1 MTGKNTDFHQNIVA
15 SEAGNMQKFTL
26 RSGGR
31 VIDLHTPKVMGIINL
46 TPDSFYQSSG
56 RHHELPSTNQV
67 LKEAEKH
74 LLEGAYFLDLGGYS
88 SRPGAEHVSE
98 KEEAQRVLPAVKVLA
113 KEFPEAIISVDT
125 FRSEIAKKSVNEG
138 AHLINDISA
147 GQLDERMFET
157 MANLQVPYILM
168 HLKGTPQTMQN
179 LANYND
185 LVPEV
190 LSYFSEKLSHLK
202 QLGANQLI
210 IDPGFGFA
218 KTLEH
223 NYELL
228 NRFQELHSLG
238 CPLLAGVSR
247 KSMIYKALDS
257 TPAEALNG
265 TTVLHTI
272 AVQKGAH
279 ILRVHDVKPAVEAIK
294 LVAKLQAN

>member
-1 MTGKNTDFHQNIVA
+1 MTSKNTDFQQNITALGTA
-15 SEAGNMQKFTL
+15 SVQKFTL

-31 VIDLHTPKVMGIINL
+31 LIDLHTPKVMGIINL
-46 TPDSFYQSSG
+46 TPDSFYQSAS
-56 RHHELPSTNQV
+56 RYNELPSTNQV

-98 KEEAQRVLPAVKVLA
+98 KEEAQRVLPAVKALA
-113 KEFPEAIISVDT
+113 KEFPEAFISVDT
-125 FRSEIAKKSVNEG
+125 FRSEIAKKSVGEG

-147 GQLDERMFET
+147 GQLDKCMFET
-157 MANLQVPYILM
+157 IAQLQVPYILM
-168 HLKGTPQTMQN
+168 HLKGTPQTMQS
-179 LANYND
+179 LANYSD

-190 LSYFSEKLSHLK
+190 LSYFSEKLSQLK
-202 QLGANQLI
+202 ELGAQQLI

-238 CPLLAGVSR
+238 YPLLAGVSR

-272 AVQKGAH
+272 ALQKGAQ

>member
-1 MTGKNTDFHQNIVA
+1 MTGKNTDFHQNIAA
-15 SEAGNMQKFTL
+15 SEIGNMQKFTL
-26 RSGGR
+26 SSGGR
-31 VIDLHTPKVMGIINL
+31 PIDLHTPKVMAIINL

-56 RHHELPSTNQV
+56 RKNEIPTSKQV

-98 KEEAQRVLPAVKVLA
+98 KEEADRVLPAIKALA
-113 KEFPEAIISVDT
+113 KEFPEAFISVDT
-125 FRSEIAKKSVNEG
+125 FRSEIAQKSVDEG

-147 GQLDERMFET
+147 GQLDECMFET
-157 MANLQVPYILM
+157 MAQLQVPYILM
-168 HLKGTPQTMQN
+168 HLKGTPQTMQS
-179 LANYND
+179 LANYTD

-190 LSYFSEKLSHLK
+190 LSYFTEKLTQLK

-238 CPLLAGVSR
+238 FPLLAGVSR
-247 KSMIYKALDS
+247 KSIIYKTLDS
-257 TPAEALNG
+257 TPADALNG

-272 AVQKGAH
+272 ALQKGAH
-279 ILRVHDVKPAVEAIK
+279 ILRVHDVKPAIEAIK

>member
-1 MTGKNTDFHQNIVA
+1 MTGKNTDFQQNITALGTA
-15 SEAGNMQKFTL
+15 SVQKLTL
-26 RSGGR
+26 NSGGR
-31 VIDLHTPKVMGIINL
+31 VIDLHRPKVMGIINL

-56 RHHELPSTNQV
+56 RQNEIPSNKQV

-74 LLEGAYFLDLGGYS
+74 LSEGAYFLDLGGYS

-98 KEEAQRVLPAVKVLA
+98 KEEADRVLPAVKALA
-113 KEFPEAIISVDT
+113 KEFPEAFISVDT
-125 FRSEIAKKSVNEG
+125 FRSGIAQKSVDEG

-147 GQLDERMFET
+147 GQLDEHMFET
-157 MANLQVPYILM
+157 MAQLQVPYILM
-168 HLKGTPQTMQN
+168 HLKGTPQTMQS
-179 LANYND
+179 LANYTD

-190 LSYFSEKLSHLK
+190 LCYFTEKLTQLK

-238 CPLLAGVSR
+238 FPLLAGVSR

-257 TPAEALNG
+257 TPADALNG

-272 AVQKGAH
+272 ALQKGVH
-279 ILRVHDVKPAVEAIK
+279 ILRVHDVKPAIEAIK